1 MMMMESSKE
10 LLKVISSLVIKL
22 GFDFL
27 LQKKNIIGN
36 EFTSMALAEHED
48 YIIYC
53 ENDWTDDT
61 CIIYEDDYK

>member
-36 EFTSMALAEHED
+36 EFTSMTPAEHPL
-48 YIIYC
+48 
-53 ENDWTDDT
+53 TPQ
-61 CIIYEDDYK
+61 